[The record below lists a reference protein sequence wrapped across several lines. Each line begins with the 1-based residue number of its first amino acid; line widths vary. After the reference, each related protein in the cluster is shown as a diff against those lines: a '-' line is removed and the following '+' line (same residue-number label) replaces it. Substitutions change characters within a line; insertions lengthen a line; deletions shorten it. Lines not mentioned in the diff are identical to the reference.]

1 MRFLVVLV
9 AGPVAT
15 LVPAL
20 GTGKSPPGRRRRTPA
35 GAARLTR
42 PLCLSGPADKLLD
55 VFGGEPPQYD

>member
-20 GTGKSPPGRRRRTPA
+20 GTGNSPPGRRRGTPA
-35 GAARLTR
+35 GAARFTR
-42 PLCLSGPADKLLD
+42 PPRVSGPADKLLD

>member
-9 AGPVAT
+9 AGPGVT

-20 GTGKSPPGRRRRTPA
+20 STGKSPPGRRRRTPA

-42 PLCLSGPADKLLD
+42 PPCVSGPADKLLD
-55 VFGGEPPQYD
+55 VVGDEPPQYD